1 MWIFKAKFD
10 NMDDCTERTE
20 KIEFDGDNFFENAKE
35 CYLYAME
42 KAFEMKRHNEC
53 FASLEFIAC

>member
-1 MWIFKAKFD
+1 MWLFEANYI
-10 NMDDCTERTE
+10 NMDDASVRTE
-20 KIEFDGDNFFENAKE
+20 TIEFDGDNFFETEKE

-42 KAFEMKRHNEC
+42 KALEMKKSNEC

>member
-42 KAFEMKRHNEC
+42 KHLK
-53 FASLEFIAC
+53 